1 MENSDLKKQ
10 TDNQESVKTGD
21 YIHQLFYWNGSDM
34 ELLMTSI
41 SEKKLKKLVVKVE
54 NHDLHALMMINEDE
68 NVDTSE
74 YEKNHPLLAWR
85 DLLVDEGDSLS
96 ECLRHLNE
104 YDETFADGLVVKS
117 YQLS

>member
-21 YIHQLFYWNGSDM
+21 YIHQLFYWNGNDM
-34 ELLMTSI
+34 DLLMTSI
-41 SEKKLKKLVVKVE
+41 SKKKLKKIVVKVE
-54 NHDLHALMMINEDE
+54 NHDLYALMMINEDE
-68 NVDTSE
+68 NADTSE

-85 DLLVDEGDSLS
+85 DLLMDEGDSFANYLKD
-96 ECLRHLNE
+96 LNE
-104 YDETFADGLVVKS
+104 YNETFADGLVIKS